1 MVADVFACRTAVL
14 LMQSALR
21 FTVCPTREQW
31 RDEFGWRSSL
41 AQRVSAAISGLQRSE
56 RQRRRRPTFDARCA
70 DFGLLSAT

>member
-14 LMQSALR
+14 LIQSALR

-41 AQRVSAAISGLQRSE
+41 AQRVSATISGLQRCE
-56 RQRRRRPTFDARCA
+56 RRRRPTFDARCA